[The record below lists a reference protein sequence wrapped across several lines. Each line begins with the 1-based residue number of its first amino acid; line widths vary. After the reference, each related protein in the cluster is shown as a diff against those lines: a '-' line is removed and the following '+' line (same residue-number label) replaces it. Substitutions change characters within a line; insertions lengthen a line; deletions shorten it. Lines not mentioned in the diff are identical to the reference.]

1 MLNKYG
7 KIGSIVIFIIV
18 AFACAIAIGK
28 CSRES
33 NKEAKEYEIRKET
46 VRQDSIKLEALKN
59 RGVSDASC
67 AEFYEKIIEEKTNKL
82 QKVDEIIENIT
93 HEQLTYDELR
103 REIAELHQAAIGIGD
118 TLVAGSGENSNKTKR

>member
-1 MLNKYG
+1 MLNKYE
-7 KIGSIVIFIIV
+7 KIFIPV
-18 AFACAIAIGK
+18 FAIILAIGVALGISK
-28 CSRES
+28 CSREA
-33 NKEAKEYEIRKET
+33 NKEAREYELRKEEI
-46 VRQDSIKLEALKN
+46 RQDSIKLEALKN
-59 RGVSDASC
+59 KGVPDASC